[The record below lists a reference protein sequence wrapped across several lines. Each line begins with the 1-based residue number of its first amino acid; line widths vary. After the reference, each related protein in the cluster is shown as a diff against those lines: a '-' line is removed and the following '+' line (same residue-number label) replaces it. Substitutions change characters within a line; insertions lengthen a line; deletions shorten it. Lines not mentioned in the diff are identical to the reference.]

1 MKPASTVMNS
11 GPVARPDNMTKN
23 NDATGSR
30 ESRRGQTLVVPG
42 EDLGKSEGFDAGH
55 GVISIS
61 GRLKAVKQGKLR
73 EKGKSISV
81 EPSHTRYIPRPG
93 DLVIGYIEGC
103 TNNLW
108 FIELGAP
115 FNAILPMSLGP
126 GKVDFGGTR
135 SVMDIGDAVLCR
147 IQEVEETHSSV
158 VTMKGMGLRKIKSGV
173 IEEIDPHLLGK
184 LIGKG
189 GEALRRL
196 KTETECR
203 VVVAD
208 NGRMWIDGEFDGILE
223 VRTRL
228 SKISGNSNGSVN

>member
-1 MKPASTVMNS
+1 MNS
-11 GPVARPDNMTKN
+11 GPVARPDNMAKKN
-23 NDATGSR
+23 GAAGPRGNI
-30 ESRRGQTLVVPG
+30 RGQTLVVPG
-42 EDLGKSEGFDAGH
+42 EDLGDSEDFEAGH
-55 GVISIS
+55 GVMAIS
-61 GRLKAVKQGKLR
+61 GRLKAVKQGRLR
-73 EKGKSISV
+73 EKGGSISV
-81 EPSHTRYIPRPG
+81 DPTHTRYIPRPG

-158 VTMKGMGLRKIKSGV
+158 VTMKGMGLRKIRSGV
-173 IEEIDPHLLGK
+173 IEEIDPHLLGR

-189 GEALRRL
+189 GESLRRL
-196 KTETECR
+196 KAETECGI
-203 VVVAD
+203 VVAD
-208 NGRMWIDGEFDGILE
+208 NGRMWFDGELDGILD
-223 VRTRL
+223 VRNKL
-228 SKISGNSNGSVN
+228 SAISQRNKGGEN

>member
-1 MKPASTVMNS
+1 MNS
-11 GPVARPDNMTKN
+11 GPVARPDNMAKKN
-23 NDATGSR
+23 GAAGP
-30 ESRRGQTLVVPG
+30 RGNIRGKTLVVPG
-42 EDLGKSEGFDAGH
+42 EDLGDSGDYEAGH
-55 GVISIS
+55 GVMAIS
-61 GRLKAVKQGKLR
+61 GRLKAVKQGRLR
-73 EKGKSISV
+73 EKGGSISV
-81 EPSHTRYIPRPG
+81 DPTHTRYIPRPG

-158 VTMKGMGLRKIKSGV
+158 VTMKGMGLRKIRSGV
-173 IEEIDPHLLGK
+173 IEEIDPHLLGR

-189 GEALRRL
+189 GESLRRL
-196 KTETECR
+196 KAETECR
-203 VVVAD
+203 IVVAD
-208 NGRMWIDGEFDGILE
+208 NGRMWIDGELDGILD
-223 VRTRL
+223 VRNKL
-228 SKISGNSNGSVN
+228 SAISQRNNGSGN